1 MLGHEDTVD
10 RRLNDTLGDLRD
22 LLRMRMLAQPRLP
35 ELLTRLRRSVT
46 ARLTDAMTCLE
57 RVTTAKERVSSSA
70 TSFAHAG
77 PGVY

>member
-57 RVTTAKERVSSSA
+57 RVSPPKERISSS
-70 TSFAHAG
+70 TTPYAHAG
-77 PGVY
+77 SGAC